1 MKSVF
6 MLSLLMI
13 SGLGA
18 EWQRFVGSSDAP
30 IVPDKKV
37 MKSDS
42 LGVYIRTT
50 VFGFTEE
57 DTTIDNK
64 TFKRVEI
71 PGELVEQAYQDTAPA
86 GKPQIPYV
94 RLLIAVPDSAEFDI
108 EVNTYG
114 STQLDDYLVY
124 PMPLVVFEDT
134 DGVVY
139 YTEVYT

>member
-1 MKSVF
+1 